1 MTKCVSREGQKN
13 PTSCSR
19 FLCLII
25 SVFIRQSSA
34 PQAPVI
40 SLMFYAAADT
50 QGSLEAHI
58 EEKSRLA
65 SITGFS
71 EELGN
76 FKITF
81 RKPVTG
87 ELSSAKY
94 AR

>member
-1 MTKCVSREGQKN
+1 MFNDFCFKFFDNCRLF
-13 PTSCSR
+13 
-19 FLCLII
+19 FL
-25 SVFIRQSSA
+25 FTHQSSA

-50 QGSLEAHI
+50 QGSLEAHV
-58 EEKSRLA
+58 EDRNRLA

>member
-1 MTKCVSREGQKN
+1 
-13 PTSCSR
+13 
-19 FLCLII
+19 
-25 SVFIRQSSA
+25 
-34 PQAPVI
+34 
-40 SLMFYAAADT
+40 MFYAAADT
-50 QGSLEAHI
+50 SGALEAHV
-58 EEKSRLA
+58 EERNRLA

>member
-1 MTKCVSREGQKN
+1 MFFYSSFDHFC
-13 PTSCSR
+13 
-19 FLCLII
+19 F
-25 SVFIRQSSA
+25 VFAQQSSA

-50 QGSLEAHI
+50 QGSLEAHV
-58 EEKSRLA
+58 EDRSRLA

-76 FKITF
+76 FKISF

-87 ELSSAKY
+87 ESSSAKY
-94 AR
+94 ARQVFDYRSRC

>member
-1 MTKCVSREGQKN
+1 MAILQL
-13 PTSCSR
+13 
-19 FLCLII
+19 FLRNAGYLFCL
-25 SVFIRQSSA
+25 VVTLQSSA
-34 PQAPVI
+34 PQPPVI

-50 QGSLEAHI
+50 QGSLQTHM
-58 EEKSRLA
+58 EEKNRLA

-87 ELSSAKY
+87 ELSSTKY

>member
-1 MTKCVSREGQKN
+1 M
-13 PTSCSR
+13 
-19 FLCLII
+19 I
-25 SVFIRQSSA
+25 SGLSFDNYKKLFFSHHQSSA

-50 QGSLEAHI
+50 QGSLEAHV
-58 EEKSRLA
+58 EERDHLA